1 MIATRERSYDLA
13 VAYRICP
20 KIAKC
25 ALSLP
30 FGDNKYQLSR
40 VCLESFKE
48 SLGPLRFKLWA
59 LLDRCPP
66 EYEELFHK
74 LIDPRDLVILRLDG
88 EGNHATFGRQI
99 DILLQQQDAN
109 VVYFAEDDYLYL
121 PNQFPAMLEFLC
133 ANSDVHFISPYD
145 HLDCYKL
152 DLHRGPKW
160 LRTYA
165 SHHWRT
171 AASTCLTFLTRKE
184 TLAGNENV
192 FRSYGKGNFDS
203 SLWLSL
209 TKHRVLNPFAMAR
222 YSVHETFYAKIL
234 AKAWF
239 YCWKQILF
247 GEKLKLWVPIP
258 GIATHLDN
266 HALSP
271 NVDWR
276 ARMGQE
282 AEAQV

>member
-59 LLDRCPP
+59 LLDSCPP
-66 EYEELFHK
+66 EYEELFRK
-74 LIDPRDLVILRLDG
+74 SIDSRDLVILRLDG

-99 DILLQQQDAN
+99 DILLQQEDAN
-109 VVYFAEDDYLYL
+109 VIYFAEDDYLYL

-160 LRTYA
+160 LRTDA

-184 TLAGNENV
+184 TLARNENV

-209 TKHRVLNPFAMAR
+209 TKHRVLNAFAMAR

-258 GIATHLDN
+258 GIATHLDS